1 MDYEVEFRS
10 YTDNAWYSVRL
21 VFEGE
26 KLTVKYRN
34 FSDDQDDVFEPGG
47 FNSLE
52 ELEEFQGRF
61 RPVSPQLQ
69 DSECHKV
76 VKGMVVCAAYT
87 FNPNDVRFYDAIVD
101 EVVPRKH
108 SFENGGEECRCTFIL
123 LWQSAGCLSSNN
135 IESMCLIQQNAQLNP
150 MVSSFLEIARKKY
163 GFVSHMDNPIR
174 VSSSPLKR
182 KSTFAERLQQG
193 KKCAKRSPSKIHPS
207 KDLPL
212 GFIAKETQ
220 DSWKTGKIGNHY
232 ERIEQDADIG
242 GCNRC
247 HVVLINNLDKELS
260 PSTIMEF
267 IHKQTLVSIY
277 AHVLPSSLSETF
289 TSALIVSD
297 CKENLEKLCE
307 FLESPDHIIT
317 SARGRPW
324 VVTQKFSWHD
334 ACRMS
339 HEKLMFKS
347 QVVDAI
353 QGNRMIMAQS
363 TTSWLLWMIMAQKQ
377 NTK

>member
-101 EVVPRKH
+101 E
-108 SFENGGEECRCTFIL
+108 
-123 LWQSAGCLSSNN
+123 
-135 IESMCLIQQNAQLNP
+135 NAQLNP

-347 QVVDAI
+347 QNKIPNRIGGIGNELQVVHSGTGKYRTAKELRDLFMEFANHQQQLHKRLAAAEAEI
-353 QGNRMIMAQS
+353 SRRS
-363 TTSWLLWMIMAQKQ
+363 V
-377 NTK
+377 